1 MKQNYESRIKD
12 IQNNISNLN
21 VEYIEKVFKLN
32 SYKTIRYFYNINRLG
47 NGLWKFFSLFNHSCL
62 PNTTNFGIGDFIFL
76 MPNRVIKKGEE
87 ITVLYLTTPKHY
99 EARTDLYQKMYNFEC
114 NCHLCELEKKIV

>member
-1 MKQNYESRIKD
+1 
-12 IQNNISNLN
+12 
-21 VEYIEKVFKLN
+21 
-32 SYKTIRYFYNINRLG
+32 
-47 NGLWKFFSLFNHSCL
+47 
-62 PNTTNFGIGDFIFL
+62 

-87 ITVLYLTTPKHY
+87 ITVLYLTTPKHF